1 MTSTFFSHVKRRRP
15 AALATKFLRDLE
27 SGLFETPKSFDVLA
41 KFRTEELKLDKAGQ
55 RLRVAFPESPL
66 ILAFCKRYPQVCM
79 VTCLLDPPLVNRCAR
94 CNPPDS
100 IA

>member
-66 ILAFCKRYPQVCM
+66 ILAFCKRYPQVRM
-79 VTCLLDPPLVNRCAR
+79 VTDLMDALFPRLRTWR
-94 CNPPDS
+94 HPPDS
-100 IA
+100 MA